1 MENLVGVGVL
11 AKQLLQPGRI
21 PDVLAYKFERPLG
34 PQPFHVSLN
43 ADAAKVIH
51 YHYMM
56 TPAQIA
62 AGGVRADEAGASGDD
77 GLRFILSFLQFKV
90 RQ

>member
-1 MENLVGVGVL
+1 
-11 AKQLLQPGRI
+11 
-21 PDVLAYKFERPLG
+21 
-34 PQPFHVSLN
+34 LN